1 MPAVFSTYNETDK
14 MVNSMLEGH
23 IHSLRQESK
32 PRNSERRYSARS
44 FAELSIQEISQ
55 IMVRDADDAAPLV
68 DILCEYL
75 NDKIQKND
83 TTSMPKSSFDGKCAL
98 FSAGYYVKRIAKYS
112 RASPCCLVAALLY
125 LERAHQ
131 LRPALRLTS
140 HTLQRLL
147 LVAMMLATKY
157 LEDECALN
165 SRWAKI
171 GGLTLREL
179 NALEAEFLAV
189 VSFDLSVHPDD
200 YARCVAELRAF
211 RPPAAAPVRGNE
223 QAAVGQGPAGEALS
237 RGALAGCADGAK
249 APAGSPAP
257 AGPEYVGPA

>member
-1 MPAVFSTYNETDK
+1 
-14 MVNSMLEGH
+14 
-23 IHSLRQESK
+23 
-32 PRNSERRYSARS
+32 
-44 FAELSIQEISQ
+44 
-55 IMVRDADDAAPLV
+55 MVRDADDAAPLV

-75 NDKIQKND
+75 NDKIRENVS
-83 TTSMPKSSFDGKCAL
+83 TSMPKSSFDGKCAS
-98 FSAGYYVKRIAKYS
+98 FSAAYYVQRIAKHS
-112 RASPCCLVAALLY
+112 GASPCCLVAALLY
-125 LERAHQ
+125 LERARQ

-165 SRWAKI
+165 SRWAQI

-211 RPPAAAPVRGNE
+211 RPPAAAPVLRSAVTTRRRSGRGQQADGE
-223 QAAVGQGPAGEALS
+223 ARRCREGLWQAAPMGPRRLPGRRLRLDRNMS
-237 RGALAGCADGAK
+237 GLLN
-249 APAGSPAP
+249 
-257 AGPEYVGPA
+257 

>member
-1 MPAVFSTYNETDK
+1 MRFVLSLLLREA
-14 MVNSMLEGH
+14 
-23 IHSLRQESK
+23 HSQTQR
-32 PRNSERRYSARS
+32 
-44 FAELSIQEISQ
+44 
-55 IMVRDADDAAPLV
+55 
-68 DILCEYL
+68 
-75 NDKIQKND
+75 
-83 TTSMPKSSFDGKCAL
+83 G
-98 FSAGYYVKRIAKYS
+98 
-112 RASPCCLVAALLY
+112 PCCLVAALLY
-125 LERAHQ
+125 LERARQ

-165 SRWAKI
+165 SWWAQI

-211 RPPAAAPVRGNE
+211 RPPAAAPERGNM
-223 QAAVGQGPAGEALS
+223 QAAVGQGPAGGWRGEALS

-249 APAGSPAP
+249 TPARSPAP